1 MSGPRLSLE
10 PRVAVDVRV
19 LVAWARSVLDVPQ
32 GVGGEVPSIAD
43 LGDAVLGDL
52 LPDWCDDWL
61 VVERE
66 RLREL
71 RIRALERVCE
81 QLTAIGSF
89 GQAIEAGMAA
99 VRAEPLRESAHR
111 S

>member
-1 MSGPRLSLE
+1 M
-10 PRVAVDVRV
+10 
-19 LVAWARSVLDVPQ
+19 
-32 GVGGEVPSIAD
+32 
-43 LGDAVLGDL
+43 
-52 LPDWCDDWL
+52 PDWCDDWL

>member
-71 RIRALERVCE
+71 RIRVCE